1 MKNRN
6 RIIVG
11 SALGLAAIAVA
22 IDHTRHRLPEPE
34 PVSISQEYPGMNDGS
49 DESDESPCGLDAGSS
64 PCSMS
69 DNGDDEDSDSSP
81 CGLGD

>member
-22 IDHTRHRLPEPE
+22 IDHTRHRLPEPV
-34 PVSISQEYPGMNDGS
+34 PVSITQEQAGMNDGR
-49 DESDESPCGLDAGSS
+49 DESDESPCGLDSGSS

-69 DNGDDEDSDSSP
+69 ENGSDSDSSP

>member
-6 RIIVG
+6 RLLVG
-11 SALGLAAIAVA
+11 SAFSLAAIAVA
-22 IDHTRHRLPEPE
+22 VDHTRHRLPEPV
-34 PVSISQEYPGMNDGS
+34 PVIQEQGEM
-49 DESDESPCGLDAGSS
+49 SDESPCGLNVSPCGLDATGS

-69 DNGDDEDSDSSP
+69 DDGSDVYDSSP